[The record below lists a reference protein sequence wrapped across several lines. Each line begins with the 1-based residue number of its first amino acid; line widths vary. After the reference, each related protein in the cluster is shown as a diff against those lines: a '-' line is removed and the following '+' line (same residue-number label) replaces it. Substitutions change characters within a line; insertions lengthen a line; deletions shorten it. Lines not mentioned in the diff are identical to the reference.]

1 MSSTS
6 PSSFFCRTVAV
17 DASCSPPA
25 NTQAPACCISCCSA
39 PSCAMIGARN
49 SGGGTMP
56 SGWYMPIRYWA
67 MSLSSSGPAPCR
79 LTSYTNRRRPD
90 RQMSADLSRF
100 LDAQGSGT
108 YEQALRELR
117 AGRKQGHWIWFV
129 FPQIAG
135 LGRSPTSQHYALAS
149 LDEARD
155 YLAHPVLGPRLVE
168 CAQALLDLPGD
179 DAVAVLG
186 PIDAVKL
193 RSSMTLFACAAE
205 DPIFRRVVDKYFGGA
220 LDEATLSRL

>member
-1 MSSTS
+1 
-6 PSSFFCRTVAV
+6 
-17 DASCSPPA
+17 
-25 NTQAPACCISCCSA
+25 
-39 PSCAMIGARN
+39 
-49 SGGGTMP
+49 
-56 SGWYMPIRYWA
+56 
-67 MSLSSSGPAPCR
+67 
-79 LTSYTNRRRPD
+79 
-90 RQMSADLSRF
+90 MSADLSRF
-100 LDAQGSGT
+100 LDAQASGV

-129 FPQIAG
+129 LPQIAG
-135 LGRSPTSQHYALAS
+135 LGRSPTSQYYALAG

-193 RSSMTLFACAAE
+193 RSSMTLFSRAGGDPVFAAVL
-205 DPIFRRVVDKYFGGA
+205 DRYFGGRP
-220 LDEATLSRL
+220 DEATLDLLQRGE